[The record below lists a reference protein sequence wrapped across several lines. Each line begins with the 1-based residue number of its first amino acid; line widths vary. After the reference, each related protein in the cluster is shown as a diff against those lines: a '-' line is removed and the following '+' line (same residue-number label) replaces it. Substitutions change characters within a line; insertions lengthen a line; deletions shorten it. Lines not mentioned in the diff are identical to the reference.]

1 MTSKTA
7 RTVTGDKIKF
17 ESEIIIPVS
26 LNGIT
31 KTLKVFVLKNTENL
45 FGSDWF
51 QKFNL
56 WDQPINT
63 FCQKVECITAEA
75 EKIPRSIF
83 SWSCQS
89 TKIKE
94 KFELK

>member
-17 ESEIIIPVS
+17 EGEIIIPVS
-26 LNGIT
+26 LHGIT
-31 KTLKVFVLKNTENL
+31 KKSKFFVLKNTENL

-56 WDQPINT
+56 WDQLINM
-63 FCQKVECITAEA
+63 FSQKVEYIT
-75 EKIPRSIF
+75 
-83 SWSCQS
+83 
-89 TKIKE
+89 T
-94 KFELK
+94 